1 MSRRAT
7 PLLRLSGLVCLLAAH
22 AGAQPADTVTRDAAR
37 ALGLSGVEAYQAGNY
52 DAASDKLEKA
62 YALMNVPSI
71 GLWSARALAKRNLLV
86 EAANRYFE
94 VASLQLP
101 QGDAAVQRQAQVD
114 AQTELELLR
123 SQIPKLAIRVGGAD
137 PSEVALSIDGQAA
150 PSSIIGKPRLCNP
163 GSHRIEARVGS
174 TEQSASVDLLVGKEA
189 SVALDFS
196 HPARVPSPQ
205 PEHLPH
211 DQAATA
217 SSSARRTFG
226 WIGVGAGGVGLALGA
241 VMGGLAASKHS
252 SLKSGGCTD
261 TLCPPERQPDVDRLN
276 TFRAV
281 STVGLIAGGV
291 LASAGVVLLL
301 TAPSEEHQLAA
312 VLSDRT
318 VSLTGR
324 F

>member
-123 SQIPKLAIRVGGAD
+123 SQIPKLAIRVGG
-137 PSEVALSIDGQAA
+137 
-150 PSSIIGKPRLCNP
+150 
-163 GSHRIEARVGS
+163 
-174 TEQSASVDLLVGKEA
+174 
-189 SVALDFS
+189 
-196 HPARVPSPQ
+196 
-205 PEHLPH
+205 
-211 DQAATA
+211 
-217 SSSARRTFG
+217 
-226 WIGVGAGGVGLALGA
+226 
-241 VMGGLAASKHS
+241 
-252 SLKSGGCTD
+252 
-261 TLCPPERQPDVDRLN
+261 
-276 TFRAV
+276 
-281 STVGLIAGGV
+281 
-291 LASAGVVLLL
+291 
-301 TAPSEEHQLAA
+301 
-312 VLSDRT
+312 
-318 VSLTGR
+318 
-324 F
+324 